1 LLGEVAMIGRSAC
14 QIAQD
19 AVDIR
24 GILDLLGREIEP
36 ASSTLVQM
44 TQHMGPDQ
52 ASRLLKLMQ
61 KAGVVEH
68 PLATRDVLGV
78 KQKVPCL
85 QLWQL
90 TEAARRGEIPEAEE
104 IVGRGTA

>member
-1 LLGEVAMIGRSAC
+1 MMGRSAC

-19 AVDIR
+19 AVAIR
-24 GILDLLGREIEP
+24 GILDLLDGEIIV
-36 ASSTLVQM
+36 SSTVIQM

-52 ASRLLKLMQ
+52 ASRMLKLMQ
-61 KAGVVEH
+61 QAGVVEH

-85 QLWQL
+85 KLWQL
-90 TEAARRGEIPEAEE
+90 TEAARRGEIPGAEE
-104 IVGRGTA
+104 IVRRATA

>member
-1 LLGEVAMIGRSAC
+1 MIGRSAC
-14 QIAQD
+14 QVAQD

-52 ASRLLKLMQ
+52 ASRLMKLLQ
-61 KAGVVEH
+61 EAGVVEH
-68 PLATRDVLGV
+68 PLVTRDVLGV
-78 KQKVPCL
+78 QQEVPCL
-85 QLWQL
+85 KLWRL
-90 TEAARRGEIPEAEE
+90 TEAARRGEIPDAEK
-104 IVGRGTA
+104 IVREEVA

>member
-1 LLGEVAMIGRSAC
+1 MMGRSFA
-14 QIAQD
+14 QIVQD

-24 GILDLLGREIEP
+24 GILDLFDREVEP
-36 ASSTLVQM
+36 VSSKLIQM

-52 ASRLLKLMQ
+52 ASRLMKLLQ

-90 TEAARRGEIPEAEE
+90 TEMARRGEIPEAEE
-104 IVGRGTA
+104 ILRRATA

>member
-1 LLGEVAMIGRSAC
+1 MKGKSDL

-36 ASSTLVQM
+36 VSSTLVQM
-44 TQHMGPDQ
+44 TQHIGPDH
-52 ASRLLKLMQ
+52 ASRLMKLLQ

-68 PLATRDVLGV
+68 PLVTRDVLGV
-78 KQKVPCL
+78 GQKVPCL
-85 QLWQL
+85 NLWRL
-90 TEAARRGEIPEAEE
+90 TEAARRGEIPGAEE
-104 IVGRGTA
+104 IVRRATA